1 MAEKKSTPKAAAPQS
16 ASPTLKKSAENAAQ
30 LKRTRNLTAHL
41 NVAQH
46 EGELELERQRAVA
59 ATKTL
64 TAMDP
69 LAPDSV
75 NEAQGY
81 PVASIVDGDIGNST
95 QHDDRQRRKQRIRFA
110 GTSVGTEAGTL
121 DDEIQE
127 VVAEQG
133 GGNPLIPQNTP
144 PEL

>member
-16 ASPTLKKSAENAAQ
+16 ASPTLKKSAEDAAK
-30 LKRTRNLTAHL
+30 LDRTRNLTAHL
-41 NVAQH
+41 NAAQH

-59 ATKTL
+59 ATKDI

-69 LAPDSV
+69 LDPDAV

-81 PVASIVDGDIGNST
+81 PVASIIDGDIGNAG
-95 QHDDRQRRKQRIRFA
+95 QHTARQRRKQRIRFA
-110 GTSVGTEAGTL
+110 GTSIGTEAGTL
-121 DDEIQE
+121 DTEIQE
-127 VVAEQG
+127 VVTEQG